1 MKDQRRNQLQIQ
13 RRNQRPKQSQDQR
26 QNKRQNQR
34 RIQEAVQDLKEP
46 YYLVREKAVPEVLL
60 KVLEAKRLM
69 EQGHMTVQ
77 QATEAAGISRS
88 SFYKYQ
94 DDIQP
99 FRETA
104 QGRTITLVLQICD
117 EAGVLSDIL
126 QVIAGYRGNILTIH
140 QAIPLH
146 DVATL
151 TVSVDFPPESD
162 CSGML
167 RVLEERPGVR
177 DLRILGGDPRLQ

>member
-1 MKDQRRNQLQIQ
+1 MSDT
-13 RRNQRPKQSQDQR
+13 
-26 QNKRQNQR
+26 
-34 RIQEAVQDLKEP
+34 

-69 EQGHMTVQ
+69 EHSQMTIG

-104 QGRTITLVLQICD
+104 EGRTITLVLQICD
-117 EAGVLSDIL
+117 ESGVLSDVL
-126 QVIAGYRGNILTIH
+126 RVIAGYQGNILTIH
-140 QAIPLH
+140 QAIPLNGM
-146 DVATL
+146 ATL
-151 TVSVDFPPESD
+151 TVSVEFARENNS
-162 CSGML
+162 SGML
-167 RVLEERPGVR
+167 EVLRSRPGVR
-177 DLRILGGDPRLQ
+177 DIRILGSEQPRGETASYKKKGTDKP

>member
-1 MKDQRRNQLQIQ
+1 MSD
-13 RRNQRPKQSQDQR
+13 
-26 QNKRQNQR
+26 
-34 RIQEAVQDLKEP
+34 A

-69 EQGHMTVQ
+69 ESSRMTVQ

-104 QGRTITLVLQICD
+104 QGRTITLVLQIRD
-117 EAGVLSDIL
+117 EAGVLSDVL
-126 QVIAGYRGNILTIH
+126 QVIAGFNGNILTIH
-140 QAIPLH
+140 QAIPL
-146 DVATL
+146 DGIATL
-151 TVSVDFPPESD
+151 TVSVEFSPESD
-162 CSGML
+162 SSGML
-167 RVLEERPGVR
+167 SALADRKGVR
-177 DLRILGGDPRLQ
+177 DIRILGREQRTV

>member
-1 MKDQRRNQLQIQ
+1 MSD
-13 RRNQRPKQSQDQR
+13 
-26 QNKRQNQR
+26 
-34 RIQEAVQDLKEP
+34 P

-69 EQGHMTVQ
+69 EQSDMTVQ

-99 FRETA
+99 FRETI
-104 QGRTITLVLQICD
+104 QGRTITLVLQIRD
-117 EAGVLSDIL
+117 EAGVLSDVL
-126 QVIAGYRGNILTIH
+126 QVIARFRGNILTIH
-140 QAIPLH
+140 QAIPLA

-151 TVSVDFPPESD
+151 TVSVDFAPDSD
-162 CSGML
+162 SSGML
-167 RVLEERPGVR
+167 RALEERPGVR
-177 DLRILGGDPRLQ
+177 DIRILGGDYRRA

>member
-1 MKDQRRNQLQIQ
+1 MR
-13 RRNQRPKQSQDQR
+13 
-26 QNKRQNQR
+26 
-34 RIQEAVQDLKEP
+34 EP

-69 EQGHMTVQ
+69 EQSNMTVQ

-99 FRETA
+99 FRETI
-104 QGRTITLVLQICD
+104 QGRTITLVLQIRD
-117 EAGVLSDIL
+117 EAGVLSDVL
-126 QVIAGYRGNILTIH
+126 QVIARFRGNILTIH

-146 DVATL
+146 DLATL
-151 TVSVDFPPESD
+151 TVSVDFAPDSD
-162 CSGML
+162 SSGML
-167 RVLEERPGVR
+167 RALEERPGVR
-177 DLRILGGDPRLQ
+177 DIRILGGEYRRA

>member
-1 MKDQRRNQLQIQ
+1 MSD
-13 RRNQRPKQSQDQR
+13 
-26 QNKRQNQR
+26 
-34 RIQEAVQDLKEP
+34 P

-69 EQGHMTVQ
+69 EQSDMTVQ

-99 FRETA
+99 FRETI
-104 QGRTITLVLQICD
+104 QGRTITLVLQIRD
-117 EAGVLSDIL
+117 EAGVLSDVL
-126 QVIAGYRGNILTIH
+126 QVIARFRGNILTIH
-140 QAIPLH
+140 QAIPLA

-151 TVSVDFPPESD
+151 TVSVDFAPDSD
-162 CSGML
+162 SSGML
-167 RVLEERPGVR
+167 RALEERPVVR
-177 DLRILGGDPRLQ
+177 DIRILGGDYRRA